1 MPNLQ
6 LKSENRK

>member
-6 LKSENRK
+6 D